1 MPFSFGS
8 DIVNQGSR
16 AQIFCAIQQGDPPFA
31 ITWSMHGQDLSSD
44 VNTAQLGT
52 SASMLSIESVDYH
65 HSGEYTCM
73 ASNQAGATSY
83 TATLR
88 VNGRQHTDAIGSQA
102 LDTLGLLIHPPIILS
117 QKALNLQPK
126 I

>member
-1 MPFSFGS
+1 
-8 DIVNQGSR
+8 
-16 AQIFCAIQQGDPPFA
+16 
-31 ITWSMHGQDLSSD
+31 MHGQDLSSD

-73 ASNQAGATSY
+73 ASNQAGTTTY

-88 VNGRQHTDAIGSQA
+88 VNGRQRRDAMGSQA
-102 LDTLGLLIHPPIILS
+102 LGTLGFINPSASNSEIKSCQASVRRFKIQFGFCFTFVIS
-117 QKALNLQPK
+117 MFYKATGDCSIQFRK
-126 I
+126 R

>member
-8 DIVNQGSR
+8 DTVNQGSR
-16 AQIFCAIQQGDPPFA
+16 AQIFCAINQGDPPFA
-31 ITWSMHGQDLSSD
+31 ISWTLHCQDLSSD

-88 VNGRQHTDAIGSQA
+88 VNGRQHSDAIGSQA
-102 LDTLGLLIHPPIILS
+102 LGT
-117 QKALNLQPK
+117 AAFY
-126 I
+126 